1 LAGRQEIA
9 GDTMAQPED
18 MMSLLNPPPLK
29 SHKSQVMALTIG
41 GLVLALLVVLYFT
54 FRYYPEKRAASDFL
68 NAVVA
73 GDMNKAYELWKPTSS
88 YRKDDFL
95 ADWGTSGYYGPVKSY
110 KIMGAKK
117 PNQSNA
123 IAVNVAVSPY
133 SPLPSSS
140 DAEKSEKT
148 KLVTLWV
155 APADKSLSFPP

>member
-1 LAGRQEIA
+1 
-9 GDTMAQPED
+9 MAFT
-18 MMSLLNPPPLK
+18 
-29 SHKSQVMALTIG
+29 VGALF
-41 GLVLALLVVLYFT
+41 LVLLIVLYFT
-54 FRYYPEKRAASDFL
+54 FRYYPEKKVTSQFFDAL
-68 NAVVA
+68 VV
-73 GDMNKAYELWKPTSS
+73 GNMDQAYDLWKPTPS

-140 DAEKSEKT
+140 DADKSAKT

-155 APADKSLSFPP
+155 SPADKSLSFPP

>member
-1 LAGRQEIA
+1 MTRQDGMI
-9 GDTMAQPED
+9 
-18 MMSLLNPPPLK
+18 SLLDPPPQK
-29 SHKSQVMALTIG
+29 SHKSQVMAFTIG
-41 GLVLALLVVLYFT
+41 GLVLALLIVLYFT
-54 FRYYPEKRAASDFL
+54 LRYYPEKKATSEFFDAL
-68 NAVVA
+68 VE
-73 GDMNKAYELWKPTSS
+73 GDTNKAYELWKPTSS

-117 PNQSNA
+117 PDRSNA

-133 SPLPSSS
+133 SPLPRSS

-155 APADKSLSFPP
+155 SPADKSLSFPP